1 MKTVYRAHPLMII
14 KFTKPFLIVLLFPL
28 LRALLQYFAR
38 GEIKG
43 LVTFEIIT
51 LLVIL
56 GFAVARFLAF
66 RVYCNDKTV
75 TVRMGVLFVRR
86 AEIEIAKLSSVQTER
101 TPIDYLCGA
110 MTFRIN
116 TEAGTKN
123 HPDFEFK
130 VSFSR
135 GKELSRRLYSEEPVS
150 NQRFSAF
157 KIAIMAAATSSAFTG
172 LIIGVPIINRA
183 GNLFGIALSEMLFN
197 EINNV
202 SSKIETHFPPI
213 VNTITLIFLL
223 AYAISFIYSFCK
235 YLNFKVVLGE
245 NQLEVRSGF
254 FSKCRTSFK
263 KSSVNNVLIVQTPL
277 MLLFK
282 RFAMKVS
289 VGGFGESKSEPQ
301 IVVPSGKYEEIKKDF
316 SLYFP
321 FLIPAGNPIIPK
333 RNLLCESR
341 FLFWP
346 GVCLLIL
353 LSLSIPCALIF
364 AEFTQF
370 VLFLT
375 LVGFAVIA
383 FFAYI
388 SILEYKHS
396 SIEFSENIFAKG
408 VKGFRT
414 RELYCPKE
422 KVGQIRLTR
431 FFTDFYYKT
440 CKIKLTICSENAD
453 SIFLRHLD
461 FETVKKNILNCY
473 GIEE

>member
-14 KFTKPFLIVLLFPL
+14 KLSKPFLIVLVFPL
-28 LRALLQYFAR
+28 LRALLQYLAK

-43 LVTFEIIT
+43 LVTFEIIAI
-51 LLVIL
+51 LMIL
-56 GFAVARFLAF
+56 GLAVARFFTF
-66 RVYCNDKTV
+66 RVYCDDKTV
-75 TVRMGVLFVRR
+75 TVRQGVIFVRKS
-86 AEIEIAKLSSVQTER
+86 EIEIAKLSSVQTER

-123 HPDFEFK
+123 RPDFEFK
-130 VSFSR
+130 LNFSR
-135 GKELSRRLYSEEPVS
+135 GKELSKQLYSDEPVS
-150 NQRFSAF
+150 KQRFSAV
-157 KIAIMAAATSSAFTG
+157 KIAVMAATTSSAFTG

-197 EINNV
+197 DINNV
-202 SSKIETHFPPI
+202 SSKFETHFPPI
-213 VNTITLIFLL
+213 VNTITLLFLL
-223 AYAISFIYSFCK
+223 AYAVSFIYSCCK
-235 YLNFKVVLGE
+235 NLSFKVILGE

-254 FSKCRTSFK
+254 FSKCRTAFK

-289 VGGFGESKSEPQ
+289 VGGFGESKSESQ

-321 FLIPAGNPIIPK
+321 FLTPNGNPIIPK
-333 RNLLCESR
+333 RSLLCESR

-353 LSLSIPCALIF
+353 LALAIPSAVYF
-364 AEFTQF
+364 ANFTHF

-375 LVGFAVIA
+375 FVCFALIA
-383 FFAYI
+383 FYAYI
-388 SILEYKHS
+388 SILEYKHT
-396 SIEFSENIFAKG
+396 SIEFGENIFAKG

-453 SIFLRHLD
+453 SIHLRHLD
-461 FETVKKNILNCY
+461 YETARRNIFNCF